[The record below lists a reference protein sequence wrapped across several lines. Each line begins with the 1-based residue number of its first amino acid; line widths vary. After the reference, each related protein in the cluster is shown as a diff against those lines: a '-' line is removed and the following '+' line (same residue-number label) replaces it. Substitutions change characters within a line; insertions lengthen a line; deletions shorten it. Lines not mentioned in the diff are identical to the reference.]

1 MADNVLAVA
10 LTPLVVALLLP
21 SVATVRVTINWP
33 SSTKTSSKRCSED
46 CGIEKRPLATNL
58 SDPLRTKALSA
69 FPPRIRFKAVK
80 IIVFPA
86 PVSPVRTVKPFDISN
101 VD

>member
-1 MADNVLAVA
+1 MLAVA
-10 LTPLVVALLLP
+10 LTPFVVALLLP
-21 SVATVRVTINWP
+21 SAATVRVTINSP
-33 SSTKTSSKRCSED
+33 SSTSTSSKRCSED
-46 CGIEKRPLATNL
+46 FGIEKRPLATNL

-69 FPPRIRFKAVK
+69 FPPKIRFKAVK

-86 PVSPVRTVKPFDISN
+86 PVSPVKTVKPLEISS